1 MLDGGIPLLYVSESQ
16 TRLPRRAKVSI
27 GGPLW
32 KKSSVIVRTI
42 EPTYL
47 LTIASMT
54 STCYCTKDVKV
65 FIRSTIMRYHKLVS
79 SNFETI
85 KL

>member
-1 MLDGGIPLLYVSESQ
+1 VEEIVGG
-16 TRLPRRAKVSI
+16 RRTV
-27 GGPLW
+27 
-32 KKSSVIVRTI
+32 